1 MVNRDVSRNSA
12 ASTLPAP
19 RPGLDPFEWLE
30 NVDSDQALAWVQER
44 NEHADAS
51 LTQTARFAA
60 LESEIREVLDD
71 NARIPHVT
79 SAGGSLYNFW
89 RDANQPRGIWR
100 RTTEAEYCKAGP
112 QWETLLDLDELNRTE
127 HEDWV
132 WSGASVLRPDCS
144 RALVH
149 LSHGGSD
156 ADVTREFDLT
166 TKAFIPAEDGG
177 FFREESKGALS
188 WIDQDTVFAFSDFGP
203 GTMTPSGYP
212 RTARRW
218 QRGTPIGE
226 ATEIYAGTEADMYIS
241 AHHDRMPGFER
252 DFVSRSI
259 AFYNSELFLLNADD
273 TLTQIE
279 IPNSAEAL
287 IHHEW
292 LAVLLR
298 QDWTLDDQT
307 THPAGSLIGIPFDEF
322 LQGQRNFD
330 VLFTPAA
337 TVSLEDATWTRNQL
351 VLTLLDDVQN
361 RIEVWTPPSANNN
374 EWSHRSLDVG
384 SSELGSSAGTV
395 ALRAVDSERSDDL
408 WLVRTDFLTP
418 TTLARISASADQSE
432 QIVEVLKQMPAFFDG
447 DDLEVTQHFVT
458 SDDGARVPYFL
469 VHAQD
474 APVTGDTPT
483 ILYGYGGFEIS
494 LTPNYSGTLGRAWL
508 ARGGAYAIA
517 NIRGGGEFGP
527 QWHQGALKQNR
538 HRAYEDFAAVARN
551 LIERRIT
558 SPQHLAVQGGSNG
571 GLLTGNMLVHY
582 PELFGAVIIQVPL
595 LDMFRYPHLLAGAS
609 WMAEYGNP
617 DDPEEWEFIRNFSP
631 YHLVD
636 PEADYPPVLLTT
648 STRDDRVH
656 PGHAR
661 KMAALLGAYGKDVTY
676 YENVEGGHG
685 GAADNAQ
692 AAHMAALAYEF
703 CWQQLAGPK

>member
-1 MVNRDVSRNSA
+1 MVNHDAPRKSA
-12 ASTLPAP
+12 ASTGTAP
-19 RPGLDPFEWLE
+19 TPGSDPFEWLE
-30 NVDSDQALAWVQER
+30 NVESDEALAWVREH
-44 NEHADAS
+44 NKHADAS
-51 LTQTARFAA
+51 LTQTERFTA

-71 NARIPHVT
+71 DARIPHVT

-89 RDANQPRGIWR
+89 RDAEQPRGVWR
-100 RTTEAEYCKAGP
+100 RTTEAEYIKAEP

-166 TKAFIPAEDGG
+166 TKTFIPADDGG

-212 RTARRW
+212 RTVRRW
-218 QRGTPIGE
+218 QRGTPIAE
-226 ATEIYAGTEADMYIS
+226 ATEIYAGTETDMYIS
-241 AHHDRMPGFER
+241 AHHDRTPGFER
-252 DFVSRSI
+252 DFISRSI
-259 AFYNSELFLLNADD
+259 AFYDSELFLLNPDD
-273 TLTQIE
+273 TLTRIE
-279 IPNSAEAL
+279 TPNSAETL
-287 IHHEW
+287 IHREW

-298 QDWTLDDQT
+298 EDWTLDDRT
-307 THPAGSLIGIPFDEF
+307 MHPAGSLIGIPFNEF
-322 LQGQRNFD
+322 IRGERSFD
-330 VLFTPAA
+330 VLFAPTE
-337 TVSLEDATWTRNQL
+337 TVSLENATWTRNHL

-361 RIEVWTPPSANNN
+361 RIEVWTPPSASSDG
-374 EWSHRSLDVG
+374 WSHRSLDPG
-384 SSELGSSAGTV
+384 SQDRGSNMGTV
-395 ALRAVDSERSDDL
+395 ALRAVDAEHGDDL
-408 WLVRTDFLTP
+408 WLIHTDFLTP
-418 TTLARISASADQSE
+418 TTLGRTSAGNDQAE
-432 QIVEVLKQMPAFFDG
+432 HGVTVLKQMPAFFDG
-447 DDLEVTQHFVT
+447 SDLEVAQHFVT
-458 SDDGARVPYFL
+458 SDDGTRVPYFL
-469 VHAQD
+469 VHAKD
-474 APVTGDTPT
+474 VPVTGDTPT

-517 NIRGGGEFGP
+517 NIRGGGEYGP
-527 QWHQGALKQNR
+527 QWHQAALKQNR
-538 HRAYEDFAAVARN
+538 HRAYQDFAAVARN

-558 SPQHLAVQGGSNG
+558 SPKHLAVQGGSNG

-617 DDPEEWEFIRNFSP
+617 DAPEEWEFIRNFSP

-636 PEADYPPVLLTT
+636 PDADYPPVLLTT

-661 KMAALLGAYGKDVTY
+661 KMAALLGAHGKDVTY

-703 CWQQLAGPK
+703 CWQQLST